1 MILGRATYYWPHLQ
15 RPIRE
20 RHLGVAP
27 ARRRDRCRQL
37 WVGRVLGVGV
47 YHSPRVAQHAII
59 ARRLRISHA
68 HPSLRV
74 LPPSLSSPINRIVVS
89 NSNVPL
95 VGHPHAALHS
105 SKQQH
110 GARSSS
116 SCGRQQSR
124 FDNKATPT
132 PTAAVRTPPPPAA
145 ASDKYQSWTRGR
157 RCLARRRGMA
167 PRRRRQSPPPSMAAA
182 AVVGVLLVD

>member
-74 LPPSLSSPINRIVVS
+74 LSPYYS
-89 NSNVPL
+89 PTASYPPL
-95 VGHPHAALHS
+95 VGPPHAALHS

-124 FDNKATPT
+124 FDNKATP
-132 PTAAVRTPPPPAA
+132 AAAAATVRTPPPPAA